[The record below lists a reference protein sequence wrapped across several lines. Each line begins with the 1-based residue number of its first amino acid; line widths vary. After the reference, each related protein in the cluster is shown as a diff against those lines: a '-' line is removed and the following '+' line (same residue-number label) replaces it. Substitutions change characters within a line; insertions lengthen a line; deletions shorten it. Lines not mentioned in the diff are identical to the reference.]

1 MEKWLLADNFTR
13 LHFDRA
19 NAQVT
24 MRYYVSQE
32 MRSIFEV
39 GTDGMIY
46 VVAFV
51 SRIYMEEICGM
62 LRFKNLSVQKKIML
76 SMLVFTLI
84 PVILVTTVAAINT
97 YKTMRDQL
105 IYDHRMSSG
114 WLQKRLSLEIN
125 NMMDQFYEVEVDQDV
140 KTDILRWCTQ
150 NQVLDY
156 TAQWRI
162 ITMMNTIINMD
173 SKINSIELFNL
184 SNNTVLVAERS
195 GAYLDETGERL
206 DQWKQRDEG
215 LQTNL
220 VFLRTE
226 KEILT
231 FHQIY
236 QFDNKRPIALMVIH
250 LRPYRMQDILDEI
263 KTVPEETILVFND
276 QNELIEANYGTDWN
290 IDVQDLEII
299 RKDLAEREQKEA
311 SFLDQ
316 FWFYRT
322 VNNGKL
328 QILLTVPD
336 KTIVN
341 SLFSTIF
348 SSIAVAFLAIFASI
362 ICSVVYS
369 HAISRPIRKLSDEM
383 KTLTLNEYS
392 GTFAEDREDEIGIL
406 QDSFDHMISRN
417 KELIAQ
423 QYQSKLEKRNA
434 QLRAL
439 QAQINPHFMY
449 NTLQVIGGMAL
460 DKNAPQIYQITVAL
474 SDIMRYSLNFSKE
487 MVCLAEEVQY
497 LKSYIMI
504 QNSRFGE
511 KVCLDLK
518 LAEET
523 LDCQIPKLILQPLV
537 ENSFEHGF
545 LNKAGNWKIEVESQ
559 LVPENN
565 LLLRV
570 KDNGEGFSKE
580 RLQQIRETL
589 EQAAES
595 VLKSGS
601 HIGLVN
607 VHARIRLRCPE
618 KEYGLTIESTP
629 AEGTI
634 ISVLISAQKERGEEN
649 HA

>member
-1 MEKWLLADNFTR
+1 
-13 LHFDRA
+13 
-19 NAQVT
+19 
-24 MRYYVSQE
+24 
-32 MRSIFEV
+32 
-39 GTDGMIY
+39 
-46 VVAFV
+46 
-51 SRIYMEEICGM
+51 M

-114 WLQKRLSLEIN
+114 WLQKRLSLEIS

-150 NQVLDY
+150 NQALDY

-184 SNNTVLVAERS
+184 SNNTVLAAERS

-226 KEILT
+226 KEILA

-545 LNKAGNWKIEVESQ
+545 LNKAGNWKIEVESR
-559 LVPENN
+559 LVSENN
-565 LLLRV
+565 LLLQV

-580 RLQQIRETL
+580 RLEQIRETL

-618 KEYGLTIESTP
+618 KKYGITIESNP

-634 ISVLISAQKERGEEN
+634 ITVLICAQKERGEEN